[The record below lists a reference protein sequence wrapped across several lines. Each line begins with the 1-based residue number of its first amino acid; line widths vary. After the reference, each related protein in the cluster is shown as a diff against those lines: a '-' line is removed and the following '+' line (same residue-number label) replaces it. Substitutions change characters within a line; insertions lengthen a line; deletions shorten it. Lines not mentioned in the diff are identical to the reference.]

1 MLTLSLVP
9 IYAIVLTDN
18 QAFPDLSFESYG
30 DYGLIADGDF
40 VAGRW
45 IGGGKHTG
53 STFNDLVVG
62 ELDKENTGKQ
72 MRFSGI
78 TIFTLKNGLIL
89 KEVGEEGGLNAL
101 HQLGILPG
109 PNNGKKYSYG
119 EP

>member
-1 MLTLSLVP
+1 MTTLFPASIHFITL
-9 IYAIVLTDN
+9 IYS

-53 STFNDLVVG
+53 STFDDLVVG
-62 ELDKENTGKQ
+62 ELDQENTGKQ

-78 TIFTLKNGLIL
+78 TIFTLKDGKIL

-101 HQLGILPG
+101 HQLGILPS
-109 PNNGKKYSYG
+109 PNKGKKYFYD